1 MNYIKKLQQELRFA
15 RYENQDMREK
25 LLDLKIYLLS
35 EKFYKEDYVYV
46 RTDMLPKL
54 DAILT
59 MDKDYV

>member
-1 MNYIKKLQQELRFA
+1 MNYIKQLQQDLRFA
-15 RYENQDMREK
+15 QYENQDMREK